1 MWIKNKNE
9 LVLTKSGKW
18 VLATFSKL
26 HPTYISTEVIVEDE
40 LGALISG
47 SLTATDNQCEQPSI
61 MSGTN
66 WKFHFKNDEEEFI
79 SFGRADGAIGL
90 NLPEGDY
97 EVKVIPP
104 YYSLWE
110 ECSWPTQLSIVG
122 TTPITNWDI
131 TSELLEVCD
140 AAILSTNAARFRR
153 CFESTA
159 FIQLN
164 NVGARDLVQAKIKL
178 DLPEGV
184 TMVSSSFDYYLE
196 NEAVIFPLETIFP
209 GDHVRIPV
217 VLYISC
223 EIDLGQQVCLNTT
236 LEVDAECS
244 AMEYRDDFCLQ
255 AIGSWDPND
264 KHTTDNSGME
274 RSFFEKDDF
283 IYYKINFQNTGT
295 DTAFNIK
302 IVDPLHESLDMLTF
316 EMISS
321 SHDLDFHFDDRDLI
335 VEFDNI
341 QLPDSSTNLMGSNGY
356 FEFRIK
362 MDTAF
367 TSNDTIFNRAGI
379 VFDFNE
385 PIYTNTVSTHL
396 QVETSLSDQG
406 DKKMTFVLNPNPA
419 RDHIRIEVKPY
430 RHTITFSIFDLQG
443 NVVLSKKQ
451 WSVDNTIDLR
461 HLPAGVYFVK
471 LLDETSNPV
480 QKLLIQ

>member
-1 MWIKNKNE
+1 M
-9 LVLTKSGKW
+9 
-18 VLATFSKL
+18 
-26 HPTYISTEVIVEDE
+26 
-40 LGALISG
+40 
-47 SLTATDNQCEQPSI
+47 
-61 MSGTN
+61 
-66 WKFHFKNDEEEFI
+66 
-79 SFGRADGAIGL
+79 
-90 NLPEGDY
+90 
-97 EVKVIPP
+97 
-104 YYSLWE
+104 
-110 ECSWPTQLSIVG
+110 
-122 TTPITNWDI
+122 
-131 TSELLEVCD
+131 
-140 AAILSTNAARFRR
+140 
-153 CFESTA
+153 
-159 FIQLN
+159 
-164 NVGARDLVQAKIKL
+164 
-178 DLPEGV
+178 
-184 TMVSSSFDYYLE
+184 
-196 NEAVIFPLETIFP
+196 
-209 GDHVRIPV
+209 

-443 NVVLSKKQ
+443 NVVLSKK
-451 WSVDNTIDLR
+451 TMER
-461 HLPAGVYFVK
+461 
-471 LLDETSNPV
+471 
-480 QKLLIQ
+480 